1 MRHELARVPALLGLL
16 LVTGLAS
23 RPAQADL
30 GDCPGV
36 AAAGYKVLLDQI
48 VGAAASSAS
57 PADVQLFRQR
67 VRSAVDAKIK
77 KLALDTDSAI
87 QLVGCDQR
95 SPAGS
100 TDFTN
105 ARVDALDTRD
115 VLLEIWGVTGA
126 DIDDAGHNIRTVRL
140 DFALIPV
147 CAKVSPT
154 CVPFFPFLM
163 QPTTLAS
170 PAAGVLDL
178 FRRADDVATYSL
190 IGLGVKWQRAGDDQR
205 ALRYLCQAD
214 ATLARGAPNDDRNAL
229 HNFVQRTIKA
239 IVTKARTNPASTLS
253 LLEDPQ
259 DSPCGASP

>member
-1 MRHELARVPALLGLL
+1 MSAERARVSELLGLL
-16 LVTGLAS
+16 LVAGLVS

-57 PADVQLFRQR
+57 AADVQLFR
-67 VRSAVDAKIK
+67 
-77 KLALDTDSAI
+77 

-126 DIDDAGHNIRTVRL
+126 DIDDAGHNVRTVRL

-147 CAKVSPT
+147 CAKVRPT

-170 PAAGVLDL
+170 PAAGVLEL

-190 IGLGVKWQRAGDDQR
+190 IGLGVKWQRAGDDSR

-214 ATLARGAPNDDRNAL
+214 AALARGAPNDDRKAL
-229 HNFVQRTIKA
+229 RGFVQRSVKA

-259 DSPCGASP
+259 ASPCGATP